1 MKVKAQ
7 IRINAPKEIIWGVIT
22 DIEHSDNNISGIKK
36 IEILE
41 RPKAGNVGLK
51 WRESREMFGKEATE
65 DMWITEEKVNSYYQT
80 RAESHGSVYISRLS
94 IDEKT
99 DHCMLT
105 MEFKGESNTLGA
117 KVGNF
122 IFSGMLKKSTEKAL
136 FVDLEDIK
144 KVAENKVK

>member
-7 IRINAPKEIIWGVIT
+7 IQINAPKEVIWDVIT
-22 DIEHSDNNISGIKK
+22 DIENSDKNISGIKK

-41 RPKAGNVGLK
+41 RPESGNIGLK

-65 DMWITEEKVNSYYQT
+65 DMWITEEQVNSYYQT
-80 RAESHGSVYISRLS
+80 RAESHGSVYVSRLS
-94 IDEKT
+94 IDEKG
-99 DHCMLT
+99 DHCILT
-105 MEFKGESNTLGA
+105 MEFTGESTTFGA

-144 KVAENKVK
+144 KVAESKVQ